1 MASPQAFA
9 ELARAMHHAR
19 YREALALV
27 DALIVRMPESASL
40 RRQRAECLAAI
51 ERDEADEHGSDMP
64 AHAVGGPTLIRV
76 DATLFSFD
84 QQRDCNAPAA
94 ELRTLGFAPLLDAAS
109 PAFSRRGLAP
119 ILIRFYGDESGDNLV
134 IRFSAV
140 LQQRPAQL
148 LACTSMFSDGH
159 VVIAQRDGDW
169 PVPTAAGIDVSR
181 LPQRAS
187 LVELVTRHV
196 GHCATHLRRSPDLT
210 CRPLRTL
217 ADCDRVWQ
225 SIAAN

>member
-1 MASPQAFA
+1 MSAPSSFA
-9 ELARAMHHAR
+9 ALARAMHHGR
-19 YREALALV
+19 HREALALI
-27 DALIVRMPESASL
+27 DALLAHMPDSAGL
-40 RRQRAECLAAI
+40 QRQRAACAEAIALEEAASVRPP
-51 ERDEADEHGSDMP
+51 EL
-64 AHAVGGPTLIRV
+64 VRV
-76 DATLFSFD
+76 DASLFSFD

-94 ELRTLGFAPLLDAAS
+94 ELRSLGFAPLLDAAS

-119 ILIRFYGDESGDNLV
+119 ILIRFYGDASCDNLA

-148 LACTSMFSDGH
+148 LACASVFSDGH
-159 VVIAQRDGDW
+159 VLIAQRDGDW
-169 PVPTAAGIDVSR
+169 PVPSGVGVGVTR
-181 LPQRAS
+181 LSQRAS

-196 GHCATHLRRSPDLT
+196 GHCATHLRNNPGLT

-225 SIAAN
+225 AMTPD

>member
-1 MASPQAFA
+1 MSAPSSFA
-9 ELARAMHHAR
+9 ALARAMHHR
-19 YREALALV
+19 RHREALALI
-27 DALIVRMPESASL
+27 DELLAQMPSASL
-40 RRQRAECLAAI
+40 ERQRAACAEAIALEEAASVRPP
-51 ERDEADEHGSDMP
+51 EL
-64 AHAVGGPTLIRV
+64 VRV
-76 DATLFSFD
+76 DASLFSFD